1 VPTTPTVDVVGLRA
15 LVRDANRLCDDAGPL
30 NKALS
35 AAGKQ
40 AAEPVAAQA
49 RSSYP
54 QARSSYPQVS
64 GRLAGSVRTSG
75 TRSGAAVR
83 VGSKA
88 LPYAGPVDF
97 GGYPAGR
104 EYVAAGRYLFPAAEQ
119 LASTAAELYSAGAQK
134 AFDGFNWTNETT
146 AAEAVHD

>member
-40 AAEPVAAQA
+40 AVEPVAA
-49 RSSYP
+49 

-64 GRLAGSVRTSG
+64 GRLAGSVRASG

-83 VGSKA
+83 VGSAA

-104 EYVAAGRYLFPAAEQ
+104 EYVATGRYLFPAAEQ
-119 LASTAAELYSAGAQK
+119 LASRAAELYGAGAQR
-134 AFDGFNWTNETT
+134 AFDSFPWSNETT
-146 AAEAVHD
+146 TAEAVHD

>member
-15 LVRDANRLCDDAGPL
+15 LVRDANRLCEDAGPL

-54 QARSSYPQVS
+54 QAS

-83 VGSKA
+83 VGSAA

-97 GGYPAGR
+97 GGYPPGR
-104 EYVAAGRYLFPAAEQ
+104 EYVGTGRYLFPAAEQ
-119 LASTAAELYSAGAQK
+119 LASTAAELYSAGAQR
-134 AFDGFNWTNETT
+134 AFDSFNWSNETT
-146 AAEAVHD
+146 SAEAVHD

>member
-15 LVRDANRLCDDAGPL
+15 LVRDANRLCADAGPL

-54 QARSSYPQVS
+54 QVT

-75 TRSGAAVR
+75 TRSGASIRA
-83 VGSKA
+83 GSA
-88 LPYAGPVDF
+88 SVPWAGPVDF

-104 EYVAAGRYLFPAAEQ
+104 AYVTNGRYLFPAATA
-119 LASTAAELYSAGAQK
+119 LATQAAELYSAGAQK
-134 AFDGFNWTNETT
+134 AFDSFPWSNETT
-146 AAEAVHD
+146 TAEAVHD